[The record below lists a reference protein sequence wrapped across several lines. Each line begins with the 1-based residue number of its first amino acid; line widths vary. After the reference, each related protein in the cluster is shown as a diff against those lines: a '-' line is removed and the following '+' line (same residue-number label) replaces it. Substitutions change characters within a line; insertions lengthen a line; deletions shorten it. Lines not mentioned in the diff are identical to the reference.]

1 MDGQDSRRL
10 EEGEIDMIS
19 KSGIRVVAVSDYEEL
34 SREAARRIIAAVR
47 QHPAS
52 VLGLATG
59 STPEGTYRELVR
71 DHQEKGTSYRRVTT
85 FNLDEYV
92 GLAADNP
99 HSYHAYMEQ
108 HLFRHLDISRERT
121 HLPDGMAGEPEAE
134 CRGYEAMIRKAGG
147 IDLQV
152 LGIGVNGHIG
162 FNEPGTPFSSETQVV
177 RLTESTRQ
185 ANQIHFE
192 DPKQV
197 PTHAITMGLATIF
210 RSRSI
215 LLLASGAKKAPV
227 IRRLL
232 TEAEITPALPASIL
246 RSHEDVTLIADQE
259 ALSQVGSSLD

>member
-1 MDGQDSRRL
+1 MIL
-10 EEGEIDMIS
+10 TVEEGEIDMIS

-47 QHPAS
+47 QYPAS

-71 DHQEKGTSYRRVTT
+71 DHREKGTSYQQVTT

-92 GLAADNP
+92 GLAANDP

-108 HLFRHLDISRERT
+108 HLFCHLDIPRGQT
-121 HLPDGMAGEPEAE
+121 HLPDGTAEEPEVE
-134 CRGYEAMIRKAGG
+134 CRRYEEMIREAGG

-177 RLTESTRQ
+177 QLAESTRQ

-192 DPKQV
+192 DPEQV
-197 PTHAITMGLATIF
+197 PTHAITMGMATIL
-210 RSRSI
+210 RSRGI

-227 IRRLL
+227 IQRLL
-232 TEAEITPALPASIL
+232 TEAEITPDLPASIL

-259 ALSQVGSSLD
+259 ALSLVGTDLD

>member
-1 MDGQDSRRL
+1 MISAV
-10 EEGEIDMIS
+10 EEGEIDMVS
-19 KSGIRVVAVSDYEEL
+19 KSKIQVVAVSDYEEL
-34 SREAARRIIAAVR
+34 SREAARRIIAVVR

-71 DHQEKGTSYRRVTT
+71 DHEEHGTSYHQVTT

-92 GLAADNP
+92 GLAANDP
-99 HSYHAYMEQ
+99 HSYHTYMDQ
-108 HLFRHLDISRERT
+108 HLFRHLDIPQGNT
-121 HLPDGMAGEPEAE
+121 HLPDGSAEKPEAE
-134 CRGYEAMIRKAGG
+134 CRRYEEMIRQAGG
-147 IDLQV
+147 IDLQL

-177 RLTESTRQ
+177 QLDESTRQ

-192 DPKQV
+192 DPQQV
-197 PTHAITMGLATIF
+197 PTHAITMGMATILK
-210 RSRSI
+210 SRGI

-227 IRRLL
+227 LQRLL
-232 TEAEITPALPASIL
+232 TETEITPDLPASIL

-259 ALSQVGSSLD
+259 ALSLVEADLG

>member
-108 HLFRHLDISRERT
+108 HLFRHLDISRERDSSSRW
-121 HLPDGMAGEPEAE
+121 DGRGTGGGVPRLRGDDPEG
-134 CRGYEAMIRKAGG
+134 RG
-147 IDLQV
+147 
-152 LGIGVNGHIG
+152 N
-162 FNEPGTPFSSETQVV
+162 
-177 RLTESTRQ
+177 
-185 ANQIHFE
+185 
-192 DPKQV
+192 
-197 PTHAITMGLATIF
+197 
-210 RSRSI
+210 
-215 LLLASGAKKAPV
+215 
-227 IRRLL
+227 
-232 TEAEITPALPASIL
+232 
-246 RSHEDVTLIADQE
+246 
-259 ALSQVGSSLD
+259 